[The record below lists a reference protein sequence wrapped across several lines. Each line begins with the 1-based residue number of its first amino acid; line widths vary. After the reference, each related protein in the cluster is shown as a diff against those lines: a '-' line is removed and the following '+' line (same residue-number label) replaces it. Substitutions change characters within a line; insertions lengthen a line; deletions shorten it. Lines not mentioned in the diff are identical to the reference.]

1 MGCIKAK
8 FNFKKKMIDIRHK
21 ADCCGCEA
29 CVQVCPK
36 KCIDF
41 SKDSQGFL
49 YPLVNKE
56 SCVDCGL
63 CENVCPVINKTTP
76 AHNAPATLYAVKSND
91 DAVRKQSSSG
101 GFFSLLADYVLTNGG
116 VVYGAAFDSIFNVCH
131 TRVDNIADLPKLRGS
146 KYVQSRIGNTLDE
159 CKEDLNK
166 GKLVLFTGTPCQIS
180 SLKHFLRKDYD
191 NLIKVEVVCH
201 GVPSPMI
208 YQQYLKETIIKDVKD
223 RTITKVSFRTKL
235 GSWKKYFFTVE
246 YSDNGEIG
254 EYKECITDSLY
265 MKGFLSDLYV
275 RPSCFKCPAK
285 NFISGADFTIADF
298 WGQEYTFPEFD
309 DDKGVS
315 AVFANTSKAQN
326 VFNKINAVVEE
337 KSYADFIK
345 YNPSL
350 VKSPVQ
356 THSYCK
362 FWKLYTKTGEL
373 RSSIV
378 KAKEIPF
385 YVILINKIKRVIK

>member
-1 MGCIKAK
+1 
-8 FNFKKKMIDIRHK
+8 MIDIRHK

-49 YPLVNKE
+49 YPQVNKE
-56 SCVDCGL
+56 SCIVCGL
-63 CENVCPVINKTTP
+63 GEKVCPVINKTTP
-76 AHNAPATLYAVKSND
+76 AHNAHATLYAVKSND
-91 DAVRKQSSSG
+91 DAVRAQSSSG
-101 GFFSLLADYVLTNGG
+101 GYFSLIAEFVLDKEG
-116 VVYGAAFDSIFNVCH
+116 VIFGAAFDGDFNVCH

-146 KYVQSRIGNTLDE
+146 KYVQSRIGQTFKE

-180 SLKHFLRKDYD
+180 ALKHFLRKDYD

-208 YQQYLKETIIKDVKD
+208 YKQYIQESVIKDYENLK
-223 RTITKVSFRTKL
+223 ISKVNFRNKME
-235 GSWKKYFFTVE
+235 GSWRRYYFTVE
-246 YSDNGEIG
+246 YNYAGELHM
-254 EYKECITDSLY
+254 YKESINDSLY
-265 MKGFLSDLYV
+265 MKGFLNDLYI
-275 RPSCFKCPAK
+275 RPSCFSCPAK
-285 NFISGADFTIADF
+285 NFTSGADFTIADF

-315 AVFANTSKAQN
+315 AVFANTARAQDI
-326 VFNKINAVVEE
+326 FNDISAVVVE
-337 KSYADFIK
+337 KPFADFIK
-345 YNPSL
+345 YNPYL

-356 THSYCK
+356 KPAYFK
-362 FWKLYTKTGEL
+362 FWKSYDESKSLK
-373 RSSIV
+373 SSIV
-378 KAKEIPF
+378 KVLNKP
-385 YVILINKIKRVIK
+385 LIYRVVNKFRSIIRNVKRRLN

>member
-1 MGCIKAK
+1 
-8 FNFKKKMIDIRHK
+8 MIDIRHK

-41 SKDSQGFL
+41 SKDSQGFF
-49 YPLVNKE
+49 YPIVNKE

-63 CENVCPVINKTTP
+63 CENVCPVINKTTR

-91 DAVRKQSSSG
+91 DAVRAQSSSG
-101 GFFSLLADYVLTNGG
+101 GFFSLLADFVLGKYG
-116 VVYGAAFDSIFNVCH
+116 VVYGAAFDSDFNVCH
-131 TRVDNIADLPKLRGS
+131 TRVASIVDLPKLRGS
-146 KYVQSRIGNTLDE
+146 KYVQSRIGKTFSE
-159 CKEDLNK
+159 CKDDLNK

-180 SLKHFLRKDYD
+180 ALKHFLRKDYD

-208 YQQYLKETIIKDVKD
+208 YQQYLKETVIKDVED

-246 YSDNGEIG
+246 YNDRGEIS
-254 EYKECITDSLY
+254 EYEECVTDSLY

-275 RPSCFKCPAK
+275 RPSCFECPAK
-285 NFISGADFTIADF
+285 NFTSGADFTIADF

-315 AVFANTSKAQN
+315 AVFPNTAKAHK
-326 VFNKINAVVEE
+326 VFNEINAVVEE
-337 KSYADFIK
+337 KPYADFIK

-350 VKSPVQ
+350 VKSPEE
-356 THSYCK
+356 TYSYGK
-362 FWKLYTKTGEL
+362 FWKLYAKTGEL
-373 RSSIV
+373 RFSIV
-378 KAKEIPF
+378 KAREIPF
-385 YVILINKIKRVIK
+385 CVRLINKIKRVIK

>member
-1 MGCIKAK
+1 
-8 FNFKKKMIDIRHK
+8 MIDIRHK

-56 SCVDCGL
+56 SCIDCGL
-63 CENVCPVINKTTP
+63 CEKVCPVINKTTP

-91 DAVRKQSSSG
+91 DAVRAQSSSG
-101 GFFSLLADYVLTNGG
+101 GFFSLLADFVLGKDG
-116 VVYGAAFDSIFNVCH
+116 VVYGAAFDSDFNVCH

-146 KYVQSRIGNTLDE
+146 KYVQSRIGKTFIE

-180 SLKHFLRKDYD
+180 ALKHFLRKDYD

-208 YQQYLKETIIKDVKD
+208 FQQYLKETVIKDVED

-235 GSWKKYFFTVE
+235 CSWKKYFFTVE

-254 EYKECITDSLY
+254 EYKECVTDSLY

-275 RPSCFKCPAK
+275 RPSCFECPAK
-285 NFISGADFTIADF
+285 NFTSGADFTIADF

-309 DDKGVS
+309 NDKGVS
-315 AVFANTSKAQN
+315 AVFVNTVKAQE
-326 VFNKINAVVEE
+326 VFIAISAVVVE
-337 KSYADFIK
+337 KPFADFIR

-350 VKSPVQ
+350 VKSVNK
-356 THSYCK
+356 SVFYSR
-362 FWKLYTKTGEL
+362 FWDLYAESKDLRFSIDKTFHVNLLSRLLFKLKMKLTN
-373 RSSIV
+373 IM
-378 KAKEIPF
+378 
-385 YVILINKIKRVIK
+385 N